1 MLEVA
6 KCEQSIFKKMLMIL
20 RMSLSNYKKKK
31 KKKKKKTRSIK
42 KKLFS

>member
-6 KCEQSIFKKMLMIL
+6 KCEQPIPKKMIMIL
-20 RMSLSNYKKKK
+20 RMSLSNKKKKK

>member
-31 KKKKKKTRSIK
+31 KKKKKK
-42 KKLFS
+42 KLEV